1 MRAWAIGMARGGGI
15 GLLFAALLLRLL
27 VPAGYMPVEG
37 RGFAV
42 TLCTGMGR
50 VEAWMDASGHIHKQK
65 PDDAK
70 GEQPCIFAGHAAAL
84 DLPPMPA
91 AAEAPMAA
99 AQIMAGLP
107 RWTVAVGQG
116 LAAPPPPAT
125 GPPSGI

>member
-1 MRAWAIGMARGGGI
+1 MKRIGGI

-50 VEAWMDASGHIHKQK
+50 VEAWMDASGHIHKKK

-70 GEQPCIFAGHAAAL
+70 GEHPCIFAGHAAAI
-84 DLPPMPA
+84 DMPRLPVATM
-91 AAEAPMAA
+91 APMAA
-99 AQIMAGLP
+99 AQVVAGLP
-107 RWTVAVGQG
+107 RWTVAIGRG
-116 LAAPPPPAT
+116 LAAPPPPPT
-125 GPPSGI
+125 GPPSGN